1 MRARPGADAGTRVAP
16 PREGARGVCRS
27 PGRAVH
33 CDPVGRRL
41 RTLLKVLAVVAALVV
56 VAAAVGTLAL
66 PGVIRR
72 VAVQKIPEFIGREAR
87 IDDVDLN
94 LFTGRFAVRG
104 IRLAERDPRDAFV
117 QVGSVEGRVWLPAL
131 VTADIRLLELRVV
144 DLAARVIRTGPDEFN
159 FSDLLAIFSKVDP
172 AAKPS
177 RWTFTIDRLALERG
191 RVIAEDRAVSPAA
204 NWSIDPLEGS
214 AAGITKRAGADPGRG
229 EVRMKLGGLEVR
241 VAADQVRLAPVSID
255 GKITVTGFDLT
266 RVRPYVP
273 ATVPFVAE
281 SGTLGMALSV
291 AWKRE
296 PGRIDVARVAGDVT
310 LQSLAVSRA
319 GAPAPFVQVPRLAVR
334 IAEADAIQRR
344 LAIASLE
351 VEGLDLK
358 AERDA
363 GGKIDLLAA
372 LEKMRARAETGAEA
386 PPATPPVAP
395 AAAPEGTPTPSAPEA
410 AAPPAAPAPSAPRGP
425 PAPASGPA
433 WQVRI
438 DKVAVRSSA
447 ATLTDQMVAP
457 AVDWRVEGLTVEA
470 AALDTA
476 SKDARGTVAIATDL
490 LASSAPAMRTRVT
503 VDVTAIGLAPLT
515 ASGKIA
521 VKGFDEVSTNPY
533 VPIGMPAAV
542 TAGIIDL
549 EADVAVPLPSRAGA
563 PGEAA
568 GAAPPIVVEVPRFSI
583 TSERLTVEDLTL
595 APPRPWDL
603 TKVRVT
609 GAGLSNSP
617 DDPPANV
624 VIEALV
630 GPPGVAKPAS
640 LRMQADAVRVI
651 RRASRVRTALAGF
664 ELAWLE
670 PYVPPAMGAVP
681 HAGLLTVNLDS
692 RIGRSRTGA
701 PRARTTG
708 TALVTDAG
716 VLRRGETVP
725 FLSVPRVA
733 VAIKQADA
741 LRRTVDLSSVDVGA
755 FKVRATR
762 GPDGRI
768 DLLELHPAA
777 APVAVPGPA
786 AAVAPV
792 AAAGPTPATAAAA
805 GATPGPW
812 KLNVDRLNVT
822 GGTAEFVDL
831 QVSPNV
837 ALVLTD
843 IDVNAMTLTWPV
855 TTPAIITVG
864 MGMPGGGRTD
874 VRLTGILD
882 PLDIQLRTVTRD
894 APIDLYHP
902 YFPFPARFRGK
913 FHGDSLSEVKRDGD
927 VLRAASRGTGWAT
940 ELAVDDPESQTPVLL
955 MERME
960 IRGIDFSWPNYALV
974 DRVSFTKPNLR
985 VERTADGTI
994 NLRRLFTPPKKDGE
1008 DTPAEPSGP
1017 AAPPAATP
1025 TAAPAEP
1032 EAPREPTLLE
1042 TIVLDFTEIALEQ
1055 GQVRFLDRTTTPA
1068 YAEEMRQLE
1077 VRIRGLSNVFGR
1089 QQTQMTMSAIAGDDA
1104 HVDMR
1109 GELSGIGETLRA
1121 DLVGEIRNFDL
1132 TSANPYADSLT
1143 SWVVE
1148 RGTLAAKIHYRVEG
1162 DRITAEHDVN
1172 FGGLKVAKSKGD
1184 DEAKKRLGLPLGL
1197 VVGLMKDTRGNIDF
1211 DLPLSGTLSDRSFN
1225 WGETVWAGVKQ
1236 SLLKVLAGP
1245 FRAIGRLFTG
1255 GDKVDE
1261 RAADLQVE
1269 PITFDPGSAVVA
1281 PAMEQHLA
1289 KVAGF
1294 LRRSPFVGLS
1304 MVPVATGPDVASLRS
1319 QALNAKIV
1327 ALQEERKLKDFPAAV
1342 RAYYRAQK
1350 IAGDRPKT
1358 VEEQVAV
1365 LLEREPTPDD
1375 TAVSAL
1381 QDRRLQATRDALA
1394 RQQGIPADRLVAGA
1408 PKSVPSETAEG
1419 RVEFSLLAD

>member
-1 MRARPGADAGTRVAP
+1 
-16 PREGARGVCRS
+16 
-27 PGRAVH
+27 
-33 CDPVGRRL
+33 
-41 RTLLKVLAVVAALVV
+41 VVAALVV

-72 VAVQKIPEFIGREAR
+72 VAVQKIPELTGREAR

-131 VTADIRLLELRVV
+131 VTADIRLLELRIV
-144 DLAARVIRTGPDEFN
+144 DLAARVIRTGPVEFN
-159 FSDLLAIFSKVDP
+159 FSDLLALFGKVDP

-177 RWTFTIDRLALERG
+177 RWTFTIDRFALERS

-204 NWSIDPLEGS
+204 NWSIDPLQVT

-229 EVRMKLGGLEVR
+229 EVQMKFGGLEVR
-241 VAADQVRLAPVSID
+241 VAADRVQLAPVSVD
-255 GKITVTGFDLT
+255 GKITVTGFDLA
-266 RVRPYVP
+266 RVRSYVP
-273 ATVPFVAE
+273 ATVPFAAD
-281 SGTLGMALSV
+281 GTLGMALSV
-291 AWKRE
+291 VWKRE
-296 PGRIDVARVAGDVT
+296 PDRIDVARVSGDVT
-310 LQSLAVSRA
+310 LEHLAVSRA
-319 GAPAPFVQVPRLAVR
+319 GAPAPFAQVPRVAVR
-334 IAEADAIQRR
+334 IAEGDAIQRR
-344 LAIASLE
+344 LAIASVE

-372 LEKMRARAETGAEA
+372 LEKMRAKAETGAEA
-386 PPATPPVAP
+386 PAAVSPAATAPTPGAP
-395 AAAPEGTPTPSAPEA
+395 AATPALEA
-410 AAPPAAPAPSAPRGP
+410 AAPPAASAPSGARGP
-425 PAPASGPA
+425 PSTAPVAGPP

-438 DKVAVRSSA
+438 DKVAVRSSV

-457 AVDWRVEGLTVEA
+457 AVDWRVEGLTVDA
-470 AALDTA
+470 AGLDTA
-476 SKDARGTVAIATDL
+476 AKEPRGTLAVATDL

-503 VDVTAIGLAPLT
+503 VDIGAIGLAPLT
-515 ASGKIA
+515 ATGKIA

-549 EADVAVPLPSRAGA
+549 EADVVVPAAARTSA

-568 GAAPPIVVEVPRFSI
+568 GPAPPIVVEVPRFSI
-583 TSERLTVEDLTL
+583 TSDRLTVEDRTL

-603 TKVRVT
+603 TRVRVT
-609 GAGLSNSP
+609 GGGLSNSP
-617 DDPPANV
+617 DDPPATV
-624 VIEALV
+624 LIEALV
-630 GPPGVAKPAS
+630 GPPNVPKPAA
-640 LRMQADAVRVI
+640 LRMQADAIRVI
-651 RRASRVRTALAGF
+651 RQASRVRTALTGF
-664 ELAWLE
+664 DLAWLE
-670 PYVPPAMGAVP
+670 PYVPPALGAIP
-681 HAGLLTVNLDS
+681 QGGLLTVNLDS

-701 PRARTTG
+701 PRARSTG
-708 TALVTDAG
+708 TALITDAG
-716 VLRRGETVP
+716 LVRRGETVP
-725 FLSVPRVA
+725 FFTLPRVA

-741 LRRTVDLSSVDVGA
+741 IRRTVDLSTVDIGA

-762 GPDGRI
+762 AADGRI

-786 AAVAPV
+786 AVVAPLP
-792 AAAGPTPATAAAA
+792 AAGPTPATAAAA
-805 GATPGPW
+805 GAVPGPW

-837 ALVLTD
+837 TLVVTD
-843 IDVNAMTLTWPV
+843 IDVNAMTLTWPA
-855 TTPAIITVG
+855 TTPATITLGV
-864 MGMPGGGRTD
+864 GMPGGGRTD

-940 ELAVDDPESQTPVLL
+940 ELAVDDPESTTPVLL

-985 VERTADGTI
+985 VERAPDGTM
-994 NLRRLFTPPKKDGE
+994 NLRRLFTPPKKDG
-1008 DTPAEPSGP
+1008 DDDKAAEPPAP
-1017 AAPPAATP
+1017 AAAPAATP
-1025 TAAPAEP
+1025 VSAPAEP
-1032 EAPREPTLLE
+1032 EAPRKPPLLE
-1042 TIVLDFTEIALEQ
+1042 TIVLDFTEIALTQ
-1055 GQVRFLDRTTTPA
+1055 GHIRFLDRTTTPA
-1068 YAEEMRQLE
+1068 YAEDLRQLE
-1077 VRIRGLSNVFGR
+1077 VSIRGLSNVFGR
-1089 QQTQMTMSAIAGDDA
+1089 QQTQMTMGAMVGDDA
-1104 HVDMR
+1104 NLDMR

-1121 DLVGEIRNFDL
+1121 DLVGELRNFDL
-1132 TSANPYADSLT
+1132 TSANPYTDSFT
-1143 SWVVE
+1143 SWIVE
-1148 RGTLAAKIHYRVEG
+1148 RGKLAAKIHYRVEG

-1172 FGGLKVAKSKGD
+1172 FGGLKVAKAKGD
-1184 DEAKKRLGLPLGL
+1184 DAAKKRLGLPLGL

-1225 WGETVWAGVKQ
+1225 WGEAVWAGVKQ
-1236 SLLKVLAGP
+1236 GIFKVLAGP

-1261 RAADLQVE
+1261 RAADLHVE

-1281 PAMEQHLA
+1281 PAMEEHLA

-1319 QALNAKIV
+1319 QALNARLV
-1327 ALQEERKLKDFPAAV
+1327 ALKEERKLKDFPAAV
-1342 RAYYRAQK
+1342 RAYYDAQK

-1358 VEEQVAV
+1358 VEEQLAA
-1365 LLEREPTPDD
+1365 LLAREPTPDEA
-1375 TAVSAL
+1375 AVRAL

-1394 RQQGIPADRLVAGA
+1394 RQQGIPADRLVTGA
-1408 PKSVPSETAEG
+1408 PKSLLSETAEG